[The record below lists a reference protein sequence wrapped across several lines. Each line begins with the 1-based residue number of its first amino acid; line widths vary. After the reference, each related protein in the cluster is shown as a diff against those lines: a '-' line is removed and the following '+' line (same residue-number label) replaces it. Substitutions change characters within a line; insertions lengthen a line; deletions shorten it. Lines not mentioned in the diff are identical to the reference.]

1 MEDYDTLRLTLKCH
15 PLELLKPQLSEVVS
29 ANRLLSLESGARH
42 SVAGLVLCRQRPS
55 SARGV
60 CFLTLEDETGIAN
73 IIVWPEKYE
82 YFRRQI
88 LGARLMKVSGKIQSD
103 GNVTHLIADEIEDLS
118 VVLDGLGSECQKSVE
133 SKSMC
138 EINKGIP
145 KSNGSSNIPA
155 LRSIPSFPTRG

>member
-1 MEDYDTLRLTLKCH
+1 
-15 PLELLKPQLSEVVS
+15 
-29 ANRLLSLESGARH
+29 
-42 SVAGLVLCRQRPS
+42 
-55 SARGV
+55 
-60 CFLTLEDETGIAN
+60 
-73 IIVWPEKYE
+73 
-82 YFRRQI
+82 
-88 LGARLMKVSGKIQSD
+88 MKVSGKIQSD